1 MAAAVVRV
9 AIATSTGPT
18 LSNAESG
25 IVFNR
30 DNTATGTSAT
40 IPKPTS
46 TGTAFSW
53 PKVLTLEVTT
63 VGTTSIN
70 NRRIHKAADETSG
83 LELYYDEV
91 GATYTQPAGVAAA
104 DAGTDNASP
113 GGGYAS
119 IPTSATLYDNTTVA
133 TSSLGKNG
141 AYLNVALGVASTY
154 AGGAGSA
161 ISLPNIIITYD
172 EF

>member
-9 AIATSTGPT
+9 SIATSTGPT

-53 PKVLTLEVTT
+53 PKVLVLEVTT
-63 VGTTSIN
+63 VGTTTIN

-83 LELYYDEV
+83 LELWYDEV
-91 GATYTQPAGVAAA
+91 GATYTQPSGNAAA
-104 DAGTDNASP
+104 DAGTNDASP
-113 GGGYAS
+113 GGGYGS
-119 IPTSATLYDNTTVA
+119 LNTTATLYDNTSVA
-133 TSSLGKNG
+133 TNP
-141 AYLNVALGVASTY
+141 
-154 AGGAGSA
+154 GG
-161 ISLPNIIITYD
+161 
-172 EF
+172 